1 MSQLADRIRQAR
13 ETQRRDTPAS
23 AGSVLALVEN
33 QDLMRRQVE
42 KALPMSMRADHF
54 ARVLL
59 TECRKTPRLL
69 ECSPESFLAAVMTAA
84 QLGLE
89 PGPLGLAYLVPYRN
103 TRLRTTE
110 CQLIIGYRGF
120 IELARRS
127 RQIESLSGEVVY
139 EKDRYRELLGSE
151 MRLEHERSLDSDPG
165 PAVRWYAVAR
175 FTGGGVQF
183 KSLTKAMV
191 ERYRARSRAKDDG
204 PWVTDYD
211 AMAMKTAMRRLAP
224 FLPLTV
230 EAAEAIVADEQREYG
245 TDLGAGLDLAAPA
258 LATQEQ
264 ETPTEQPQPEG
275 ESEPQ
280 QEPGPAEGVDQ
291 QQPAPAKGVEQAD
304 PGGFELTGGESRG

>member
-1 MSQLADRIRQAR
+1 MSQLAERVRAAS
-13 ETQRRDTPAS
+13 EAQRRERPA

-33 QDLMRRQVE
+33 QDTIAKLVRS
-42 KALPMSMRADHF
+42 ALPQSMRADHF

-59 TECRKTPRLL
+59 TECRKNPRLL
-69 ECSPESFLAAVMTAA
+69 ECSRESFLGSVMTAA

-103 TRLRTTE
+103 TKLQTTE

-127 RQIESLSGEVVY
+127 QQIELLSGEVVY

-151 MRLEHERSLDSDPG
+151 MRLEHERSLEADPG

-175 FTGGGVQF
+175 FSGGGIQF
-183 KSLTKAMV
+183 KSLTKAQV
-191 ERYRARSRAKDDG
+191 ERYRARSRARDEG

-230 EAAEAIVADEQREYG
+230 EVAEALADDERREFG
-245 TDLGAGLDLAAPA
+245 IDAGAGLSVAAPPEA
-258 LATQEQ
+258 AE
-264 ETPTEQPQPEG
+264 PQPQP
-275 ESEPQ
+275 
-280 QEPGPAEGVDQ
+280 
-291 QQPAPAKGVEQAD
+291 QPAATSDQGAATD
-304 PGGFELTGGESRG
+304 TGQPDTEVQR